1 MKPSRYVSK
10 IQRAVQEVK
19 DDFTLTG
26 SYLLVEKIPQD
37 EVKTKSG
44 LILATG
50 VGGRDQINSISANL
64 PCFVHV
70 LAVGAGY
77 VEDDG
82 STVPLDT
89 APSDILLVGQYS
101 VKWLPVYP
109 VDNYE
114 PFSIGVTSE
123 AETQMRFRGYAAY
136 ERFALALNRAAET
149 KVPEA
154 ERTMFETTDGK
165 QFY

>member
-1 MKPSRYVSK
+1 MKPSRYVDRV
-10 IQRAVQEVK
+10 QAAVTACK
-19 DDFTLTG
+19 DDFLLTG
-26 SYLLVEKIPQD
+26 SFLLVEKVPQD

-44 LILATG
+44 LILATNVHQQG
-50 VGGRDQINSISANL
+50 SIGANL

-77 VEDDG
+77 DDDG
-82 STVPLDT
+82 TVIPLDT
-89 APSDILLVGQYS
+89 QPSDILLVGQYS

-136 ERFALALNRAAET
+136 QRFASALNRPA
-149 KVPEA
+149 EA
-154 ERTMFETTDGK
+154 EVQNSAHIAGTRIHVDFD
-165 QFY
+165 